1 MLKFSLCQGLP
12 SDRFVS
18 EAHLENALKLSG
30 LISMEVRVCSQ
41 ATRVPLLDFFF
52 LKFLLQ

>member
-18 EAHLENALKLSG
+18 EARLENALKLSG

-52 LKFLLQ
+52 